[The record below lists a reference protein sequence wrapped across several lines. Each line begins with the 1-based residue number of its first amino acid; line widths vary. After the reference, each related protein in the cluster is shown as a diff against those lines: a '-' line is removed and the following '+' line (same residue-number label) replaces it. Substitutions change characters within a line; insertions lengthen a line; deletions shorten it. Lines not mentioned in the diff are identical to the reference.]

1 MPASQIEHWL
11 APLAENCPAVQSVQF
26 SASAS
31 EYVPPSHV
39 SHDAAAA
46 SDFLP
51 ESQIVHEAA
60 PLLEKR
66 PAVQS
71 IQLDAV
77 SFDHVPL
84 SHLEHALLPA
94 VA

>member
-1 MPASQIEHWL
+1 MVQLALSAREYVPPPHVSHADDAASDFLPASQIEHWL

-60 PLLEKR
+60 PLLE
-66 PAVQS
+66 
-71 IQLDAV
+71 
-77 SFDHVPL
+77 
-84 SHLEHALLPA
+84 
-94 VA
+94 

>member
-1 MPASQIEHWL
+1 M
-11 APLAENCPAVQSVQF
+11 VQF
-26 SASAS
+26 SLSATAY
-31 EYVPPSHV
+31 EPPSHV
-39 SHDAAAA
+39 SHELEPTLER
-46 SDFLP
+46 FP

-77 SFDHVPL
+77 SFDHVPP
-84 SHLEHALLPA
+84 SHFEHALLPA

>member
-1 MPASQIEHWL
+1 MP
-11 APLAENCPAVQSVQF
+11 PAHVVQF
-26 SASAS
+26 SLSAR

-51 ESQIVHEAA
+51 ASQMVHEAA
-60 PLLEKR
+60 PLAEKR

-71 IQLDAV
+71 MQLDAA